1 MKTLVG
7 TRHPNAGI
15 RWTLFA
21 GVLLAA
27 VLAMT
32 GAPAAHAA
40 GEPTICTISPGSGP
54 AAGGTAVKIEGNNFA
69 TATSVTFGGVP
80 AASWALHGSGWDTC
94 GSDGNYIVAVAP
106 AGTPG
111 SSVQVRV
118 TNVSGPS
125 TSQVYFTYNAT
136 AAVPVV
142 TDVSPDTGPTAGGT
156 TVSISGAG
164 FTGTTAVMFG
174 GIASSS
180 WTVVSD
186 SLITAVSPANVPG
199 TVNVRVTTGAGTS
212 TANVASEFTY
222 SATLPGVTGL
232 SPAFGPPAG
241 GNAVIITG
249 FNLSSATVVRF
260 DGIAASFV
268 VSSSTSL
275 TAIAPAHPA
284 GSVAV
289 QVQTPSGISSI
300 SSASTYIYTT
310 DTVVVT
316 SLDPATGPIAGGNS
330 VTIHGYGFTG
340 ATAVKFG
347 ALSAISYTVVND
359 TTIVAYAPAQSAGSV
374 YVRVTAGS
382 FTSAATTAST
392 YTYTGIGPV
401 ISSIVPFSGPVT
413 GGTSVTI
420 YGAGFTGAYAVAFG
434 SYAATSFTVIDSG
447 TIVAVAPA
455 QAAGA
460 VYIRVTT
467 LLGTSALNAASLFTY
482 TGTGPVVTSVSP
494 ASGPVTGGTVVTITG
509 TGFTGATSVSFGGT
523 AASSYTVISANSI
536 TAIAPAHS
544 AGAVYIVVTTGAGG
558 SPQVAASQFTFTGTA
573 GTVSYT
579 LTFRWTLLTWVGID
593 GISVDA
599 AVEGLESPDIAATND
614 VSGRVTAIFLW
625 DSVNQR
631 WQAWFPNASNIP
643 GANDFSTFRQGRAY
657 FIAING
663 SGSTTWVV
671 IAG

>member
-1 MKTLVG
+1 MKTLVR
-7 TRHPNAGI
+7 TRHPSAGI
-15 RWTLFA
+15 RWTLYA

-40 GEPTICTISPGSGP
+40 GEPTICTISPASGS

-69 TATSVTFGGVP
+69 SATSVTFGGVP
-80 AASWALHGSGWDTC
+80 ATSWTLHGSGWDTC
-94 GSDGNYIVAVAP
+94 GSDGTYIVAVAP

-111 SSVQVRV
+111 SSVLVRV

-142 TDVSPDTGPTAGGT
+142 TDVSPDSGPTAGGT

-212 TANVASEFTY
+212 AANVASEFTY

-249 FNLSSATVVRF
+249 FNLTSATVVRF

-275 TAIAPAHPA
+275 TAIAPAHAA

-300 SSASTYIYTT
+300 SSASTYIYTS
-310 DTVVVT
+310 DAVVVT
-316 SLDPATGPIAGGNS
+316 TVDPDTGPIAGGND
-330 VTIHGYGFTG
+330 VTIYGYGFTG

-347 ALSAISYTVVND
+347 ALSAISYTILND

-374 YVRVTAGS
+374 YVRVTAGG

-447 TIVAVAPA
+447 TIIAVAPA
-455 QAAGA
+455 QPAGA

-482 TGTGPVVTSVSP
+482 TGSGPVVTSVSP
-494 ASGPVTGGTVVTITG
+494 ASGTVTGGTVVTITG

-599 AVEGLESPDIAATND
+599 AVKGLESPDVAATND

-625 DSVNQR
+625 DSVNQK